1 MIFRSHQVIC
11 LFCMMFSGCL
21 QENTFRCILP
31 DDFQLES
38 VDVVFRRGGG
48 LISHAVLAADVDGDY
63 SHLGIVVDSAGVK
76 MVIHA
81 VPGEPDFDGDEDRVK
96 MDTPDH
102 FFSTQYT
109 TIGEICRPRDPFV
122 GKKAAEVSF
131 GQYRKGVLFDHDY
144 DDGDTLKMY
153 CTELVVYA
161 YRMAGYELIGYER
174 HNVDLPFFKAKCIF
188 PSDIY
193 SSDFLESKIM
203 FHQ

>member
-1 MIFRSHQVIC
+1 
-11 LFCMMFSGCL
+11 MMFVGCM
-21 QENTFRCILP
+21 QKKTFRCILP

-38 VDVVFRRGGG
+38 GDVVFRRGGG
-48 LISHAVLAADVDGDY
+48 LISHAVLAADVGGNY

-76 MVIHA
+76 MVVHA
-81 VPGEPDFDGDEDRVK
+81 VPGEPDFDGDVDRVK

-109 TIGEICRPRDPFV
+109 SIGEICRPRDPHV
-122 GKKAAEVSF
+122 GKKAAEAAIWLYKR
-131 GQYRKGVLFDHDY
+131 GALFDHDY
-144 DDGDTLKMY
+144 DDKDTSKMH
-153 CTELVVYA
+153 CTELVVYV
-161 YRMAGYELIGYER
+161 YRKAGYELIGDER